1 MFSTYVVVTLLAI
14 AATTFSGVA
23 ALAHFKPRWG
33 LQSLRMESWA
43 GRPSIR

>member
-33 LQSLRMESWA
+33 APVLEDGVM
-43 GRPSIR
+43 GRTS